1 MVFFG
6 FEWLIVFV
14 CIYLSIFNIVDRF
27 VDKIIFNNFEIKKKK
42 GKKEMER
49 LRENKRIM
57 NICIMLEMFYK

>member
-27 VDKIIFNNFEIKKKK
+27 VDRIIFNNFEIKKKK